1 MVLGSVEDEKCL
13 FNLFSMKNK
22 LTNCLTNHL
31 DFVVWIYAQSFYT
44 METFPFTVA
53 IRSWSYQILGPIEG
67 LEGCKCIIDV
77 KIAQQSPKP

>member
-31 DFVVWIYAQSFYT
+31 DFVVWIYAQSFYI

-53 IRSWSYQILGPIEG
+53 IRS
-67 LEGCKCIIDV
+67 
-77 KIAQQSPKP
+77 